1 VDVKLQVMTAVAF
14 ATMGLSACSTMHTP
28 MSGAHGANTEQRC
41 AMYRS
46 EMEGKSAAEQ
56 RAAAEAHITAM
67 HGSSDA
73 AHVDR
78 HLRMMNQM
86 CGVKSA
92 GSNR

>member
-1 VDVKLQVMTAVAF
+1 MKLVMTAVAF
-14 ATMGLSACSTMHTP
+14 ATMGLSACSTMHAP
-28 MSGAHGANTEQRC
+28 MGGAHAANTEQRC

-67 HGSSDA
+67 HGRSDA
-73 AHVDR
+73 DHVDR

-86 CGVKSA
+86 CGVQP
-92 GSNR
+92 GSPSR

>member
-1 VDVKLQVMTAVAF
+1 VKLLSTAVVL
-14 ATMGLSACSTMHTP
+14 ATVGLSGCSTMHPP
-28 MSGAHGANTEQRC
+28 MGGAHAANTDQRC

-67 HGSSDA
+67 HGRSDA
-73 AHVDR
+73 DHVDR

-86 CGVKSA
+86 CGMQPASP
-92 GSNR
+92 SR